1 MLKNARTVNY
11 LLLTA
16 ALCSS
21 GAISAA
27 DVVAPRVDMTQQQK
41 SVKGTV
47 TDATGPVIGASII
60 VKGTT
65 NGTVT
70 DFDGNFELP
79 EVNKGDVIQI
89 SYIGYQTQ
97 EIKYTGQP
105 SLQVK
110 LVEDSQNLEEVVVVG
125 YGVQKKVNM
134 TGSVSQ
140 VDSKALESR
149 PIQNVSSGLQGMMP
163 GVQVT
168 SGQGRPGQDGATIR
182 VRGVGTLNTADPY
195 ILVDG
200 IETGTMNSVDPNDIE
215 SISVLKDA
223 ASAAIYGSKASNGVI
238 LITTKRGKTGK
249 ARISYNGYV
258 GIQRPTETIDRLSS
272 YDYARLFNQS
282 LVAEGLN
289 PRFSDDDLK
298 KFKDGSSPYTHP
310 NTDWYNEAY
319 QTGVQH
325 SHNVSV
331 SGGTEDVKYMG
342 SVGYL
347 HQTGVLPNSERQQF
361 NGRTN
366 LDMKLNSRLTVRLNL
381 AYIKNDYSD
390 PNSSYAGG
398 SSDQILRQ
406 LNRIAPWIVSRYEDG
421 TWGTISDGSPIAW
434 LDVNQTVDRKNQNF
448 SGTLAAD
455 YKIIDGLV
463 ATVTGSYVNN
473 QQHYRAFQKF
483 IQYNPNKKTEPN
495 KLNENYYGWH
505 RASFDAL
512 LNYDKSFG
520 QHNLKAMAGW
530 HTEKFDYSEN
540 TMERKNFPTN
550 DLTDMNAGDA
560 STQKNNGYNREL
572 AMVSWFGRVNY
583 DFAGKYLL
591 EGNIRSDASSRFAD
605 GHRWGYFPSF
615 SAAWRLSE
623 ENFMEDAREW
633 LNSFKL
639 RASWGLLGNQ
649 DALSDY
655 YPWMNTYSLNANY
668 PLGGSLQTGYYQ
680 ASYKLNTISWEKA
693 RTWGVGFDAT
703 INNKINVTLDYYDRR
718 TTGIIMDVPVPQEFG
733 LGAYK
738 DNVGEM
744 ANRGVEALIS
754 YNNKWNDWSFGVTAN
769 MAYNKNEILD
779 LGSEDANE
787 EGMSDPNNGNMR
799 REVGRALSTYY
810 AYKTNGFFSSDAEA
824 QAWMDKYAG
833 QPGYPFGNRKFKGGD
848 LIYQDTDGDGKI
860 TSNDRTFI
868 GSTNPKVTFGLTLN
882 AGYKGFDLSMV
893 FSGAAG
899 VRRLINQEATGYFLG
914 DDSHP
919 ATVWLDAWT
928 PENQN
933 AKMPRVAYN
942 TTSPSLSSN
951 VMSDFWIQNAS
962 YLRMKNLQFGYTLPK
977 KVLSSVGIQNV
988 RFYYSVENLFT
999 IHNML
1004 INVDPEIPSERASN
1018 FPLTQTHA
1026 FGVNVTF

>member
-21 GAISAA
+21 GAIYAA

-89 SYIGYQTQ
+89 SYIGYQTH

-448 SGTLAAD
+448 SDTLAAD

-860 TSNDRTFI
+860 TAKDRTFI

-928 PENQN
+928 PENLN

>member
-21 GAISAA
+21 GAIYAA

-89 SYIGYQTQ
+89 SYIGYQTH

-390 PNSSYAGG
+390 PNSS
-398 SSDQILRQ
+398 
-406 LNRIAPWIVSRYEDG
+406 
-421 TWGTISDGSPIAW
+421 
-434 LDVNQTVDRKNQNF
+434 
-448 SGTLAAD
+448 
-455 YKIIDGLV
+455 
-463 ATVTGSYVNN
+463 
-473 QQHYRAFQKF
+473 
-483 IQYNPNKKTEPN
+483 
-495 KLNENYYGWH
+495 
-505 RASFDAL
+505 
-512 LNYDKSFG
+512 
-520 QHNLKAMAGW
+520 
-530 HTEKFDYSEN
+530 
-540 TMERKNFPTN
+540 
-550 DLTDMNAGDA
+550 
-560 STQKNNGYNREL
+560 
-572 AMVSWFGRVNY
+572 
-583 DFAGKYLL
+583 
-591 EGNIRSDASSRFAD
+591 
-605 GHRWGYFPSF
+605 
-615 SAAWRLSE
+615 
-623 ENFMEDAREW
+623 
-633 LNSFKL
+633 
-639 RASWGLLGNQ
+639 
-649 DALSDY
+649 
-655 YPWMNTYSLNANY
+655 
-668 PLGGSLQTGYYQ
+668 
-680 ASYKLNTISWEKA
+680 
-693 RTWGVGFDAT
+693 
-703 INNKINVTLDYYDRR
+703 
-718 TTGIIMDVPVPQEFG
+718 
-733 LGAYK
+733 
-738 DNVGEM
+738 
-744 ANRGVEALIS
+744 
-754 YNNKWNDWSFGVTAN
+754 
-769 MAYNKNEILD
+769 
-779 LGSEDANE
+779 
-787 EGMSDPNNGNMR
+787 
-799 REVGRALSTYY
+799 
-810 AYKTNGFFSSDAEA
+810 
-824 QAWMDKYAG
+824 
-833 QPGYPFGNRKFKGGD
+833 
-848 LIYQDTDGDGKI
+848 
-860 TSNDRTFI
+860 
-868 GSTNPKVTFGLTLN
+868 
-882 AGYKGFDLSMV
+882 
-893 FSGAAG
+893 
-899 VRRLINQEATGYFLG
+899 
-914 DDSHP
+914 
-919 ATVWLDAWT
+919 
-928 PENQN
+928 
-933 AKMPRVAYN
+933 
-942 TTSPSLSSN
+942 
-951 VMSDFWIQNAS
+951 
-962 YLRMKNLQFGYTLPK
+962 
-977 KVLSSVGIQNV
+977 
-988 RFYYSVENLFT
+988 
-999 IHNML
+999 
-1004 INVDPEIPSERASN
+1004 
-1018 FPLTQTHA
+1018 
-1026 FGVNVTF
+1026 

>member
-21 GAISAA
+21 GAIYAA

-70 DFDGNFELP
+70 DFDGNFELS

-787 EGMSDPNNGNMR
+787 EGM
-799 REVGRALSTYY
+799 TI
-810 AYKTNGFFSSDAEA
+810 T
-824 QAWMDKYAG
+824 
-833 QPGYPFGNRKFKGGD
+833 RK
-848 LIYQDTDGDGKI
+848 
-860 TSNDRTFI
+860 
-868 GSTNPKVTFGLTLN
+868 
-882 AGYKGFDLSMV
+882 A
-893 FSGAAG
+893 
-899 VRRLINQEATGYFLG
+899 
-914 DDSHP
+914 
-919 ATVWLDAWT
+919 
-928 PENQN
+928 
-933 AKMPRVAYN
+933 
-942 TTSPSLSSN
+942 
-951 VMSDFWIQNAS
+951 
-962 YLRMKNLQFGYTLPK
+962 
-977 KVLSSVGIQNV
+977 
-988 RFYYSVENLFT
+988 
-999 IHNML
+999 
-1004 INVDPEIPSERASN
+1004 
-1018 FPLTQTHA
+1018 
-1026 FGVNVTF
+1026 

>member
-21 GAISAA
+21 GAIYAA

-47 TDATGPVIGASII
+47 TDATGPVIGTSII

-860 TSNDRTFI
+860 TAKDRTFI